1 MISDDAIL
9 VCGTFKWP
17 DGNIYTGEWNT
28 EKRAMHGKG
37 TYTWA
42 DGSTYDGTTA
52 QQHFFG
58 IVLVQIDYI

>member
-17 DGNIYTGEWNT
+17 DGNTYTGEWNT

-52 QQHFFG
+52 FLELF
-58 IVLVQIDYI
+58 LYKYIYV